1 MTFLLSNDDGIDAP
15 GIAALATALKH
26 LDRLGQTSQMVVAP
40 DRQYSGCGH
49 QVTVDRPIA
58 VTQRDSHHYAVSG
71 TPADC
76 IRLALSQFCPKPS
89 WILSGI
95 NAGGNLGVDAYISG
109 TIAAVREGAM
119 QGIPGIA
126 ISQYHDRQ
134 KPWDWEQ
141 STQLTTRVLAKLLEW
156 GCDPG
161 TFWNVNL
168 PHLAD
173 QQEGKTLEQAIPD
186 LVMCAASTSPLPVNY
201 RQTPDGYWYY
211 GDYQS
216 REALAGTDVATCFAG
231 NIAIVRMAV

>member
-1 MTFLLSNDDGIDAP
+1 MIYLLSNDDGIDAP
-15 GIAALATALKH
+15 GIAALAAA
-26 LDRLGQTSQMVVAP
+26 LDRLGKSSQIVVAP

-58 VTQRDSHHYAVSG
+58 VAQRDANHYAISG

-76 IRLALSQFCPKPS
+76 IRLALDRICPHPG

-109 TIAAVREGAM
+109 TLAAVREGAM
-119 QGIPGIA
+119 HGLPGIA
-126 ISQYHDRQ
+126 ISQYRDRH
-134 KPWDWEQ
+134 KPLNWER
-141 STQLTTRVLAKLLEW
+141 STQLTRRVLDYLLDQ
-156 GCDPG
+156 GCDRG

-173 QQEGKTLEQAIPD
+173 ETEEPEM
-186 LVMCAASTSPLPVNY
+186 VVCEASTSPLPIRY
-201 RQTPDGYWYY
+201 QQTPEGYLYQ

-216 REALAGTDVATCFAG
+216 REALPGTDVAACFTG
-231 NIAIVRMAV
+231 QIAIVRVAV